1 MRRVPTIVFLA
12 FLMAAP
18 AAAQSLPEKS
28 DQVVQYRISVT
39 LDPATRQLA
48 GKQTLTW
55 RNPSA
60 TDAVS
65 ELQFHLYLN
74 AFKNT
79 KSTFMKESGGQLR
92 GDEMGKDGWG
102 WIDITSIRTASG
114 ADLKPTLAFIQP
126 DDGNKDDQTV
136 IKATLPEAVPPG
148 GSITLEMAFTS
159 KLPQVFA
166 RTGYKDDFYLVGQWF
181 PKLGVYEP
189 AGMRGRETG
198 GWNCHQF
205 HATSEFYADFGSY
218 AVDITVPGDY
228 VLGATGERKSE
239 RANSNGTKTYTFEQ
253 ADIHDFAWT
262 ADPDY
267 VVVKAQFSAS
277 QDVTPAEYER
287 VAKLLGR
294 TIDEVKLSDV
304 DITVLLQPAHRPQ
317 AQRHVDAAK
326 AGLKWYGLWYG
337 RYPYKTLTVVDPAPG
352 AFGAGGMDTRRSSRP
367 APRGCS
373 ITGPSTRSARS
384 KKSPSTSSA
393 TSSGTGWWAATSSR
407 RPGST
412 RGSPPTR
419 RARRWWRPTAPTRP
433 SWSSSGS
440 RWATGT

>member
-1 MRRVPTIVFLA
+1 MRRVHSLLLLA
-12 FLMAAP
+12 FLLAAP

-92 GDEMGKDGWG
+92 GDEMAKDGWG

-136 IKATLPEAVPPG
+136 IRATLPEAVPPG

-218 AVDITVPGDY
+218 AVDITVPAR
-228 VLGATGERKSE
+228 LRPRRHRRAEE
-239 RANSNGTKTYTFEQ
+239 RAGEQ
-253 ADIHDFAWT
+253 
-262 ADPDY
+262 
-267 VVVKAQFSAS
+267 
-277 QDVTPAEYER
+277 
-287 VAKLLGR
+287 
-294 TIDEVKLSDV
+294 
-304 DITVLLQPAHRPQ
+304 
-317 AQRHVDAAK
+317 QRHEDVHLRA
-326 AGLKWYGLWYG
+326 G
-337 RYPYKTLTVVDPAPG
+337 RYP
-352 AFGAGGMDTRRSSRP
+352 
-367 APRGCS
+367 
-373 ITGPSTRSARS
+373 
-384 KKSPSTSSA
+384 
-393 TSSGTGWWAATSSR
+393 
-407 RPGST
+407 
-412 RGSPPTR
+412 
-419 RARRWWRPTAPTRP
+419 
-433 SWSSSGS
+433 
-440 RWATGT
+440 

>member
-12 FLMAAP
+12 FLLAAP

-28 DQVVQYRISVT
+28 DQVVQYRISVA
-39 LDPATRQLA
+39 LDPAKHQLT
-48 GKQTLTW
+48 GTQTLTW

-79 KSTFMKESGGQLR
+79 KSTFIKESGGQLR
-92 GDEMGKDGWG
+92 GDEMAKDGWG

-114 ADLKPTLAFIQP
+114 ADLKPSLAFIQP

-136 IKATLPEAVPPG
+136 MRATLPEAVPPG

-189 AGMRGRETG
+189 AGMRGRDTG

-218 AVDITVPGDY
+218 DVDITVPGDY

-239 RANSNGTKTYTFEQ
+239 RDEQ
-253 ADIHDFAWT
+253 
-262 ADPDY
+262 
-267 VVVKAQFSAS
+267 
-277 QDVTPAEYER
+277 
-287 VAKLLGR
+287 
-294 TIDEVKLSDV
+294 
-304 DITVLLQPAHRPQ
+304 
-317 AQRHVDAAK
+317 QRHEDVHLRAGRHPRLRLDGGSRLRRGQGEVLGNRGRDAC
-326 AGLKWYGLWYG
+326 
-337 RYPYKTLTVVDPAPG
+337 RV
-352 AFGAGGMDTRRSSRP
+352 
-367 APRGCS
+367 
-373 ITGPSTRSARS
+373 
-384 KKSPSTSSA
+384 
-393 TSSGTGWWAATSSR
+393 
-407 RPGST
+407 
-412 RGSPPTR
+412 
-419 RARRWWRPTAPTRP
+419 RARRQAARADD
-433 SWSSSGS
+433 
-440 RWATGT
+440 